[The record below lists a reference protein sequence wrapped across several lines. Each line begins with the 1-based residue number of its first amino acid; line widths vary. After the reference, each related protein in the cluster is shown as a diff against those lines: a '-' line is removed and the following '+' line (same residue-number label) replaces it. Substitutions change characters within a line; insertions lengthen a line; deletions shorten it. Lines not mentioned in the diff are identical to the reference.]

1 MPFASGWSSACP
13 STPRIKVSRRRNR
26 GASYLASFLALSG
39 LDSKLGHRFWQRS
52 IQVSRSVAVTIE
64 VRSTQSKG
72 GAKQVGRSI
81 VVNWWA
87 LAIRGLAGI
96 LLGIA
101 ALVWTGLT
109 IVVLIALF
117 AAYLAIDGVFAIVA
131 GARAR
136 SLLLVLEGVVGIIVA
151 ILAVLWPAITTLV
164 AVYLVAAWAIVTG
177 ALELGAA
184 YLLRRVVPNEWLLI
198 VAGIISVVFGVL
210 LA

>member
-1 MPFASGWSSACP
+1 VDP
-13 STPRIKVSRRRNR
+13 
-26 GASYLASFLALSG
+26 
-39 LDSKLGHRFWQRS
+39 
-52 IQVSRSVAVTIE
+52 
-64 VRSTQSKG
+64 
-72 GAKQVGRSI
+72 
-81 VVNWWA
+81 
-87 LAIRGLAGI
+87 GLAGI

-109 IVVLIALF
+109 VVVLIALF

-151 ILAVLWPAITTLV
+151 ILAVLWPGLTALA

-198 VAGIISVVFGVL
+198 VAGILSVGFGILLAINPAAGIVTLVWLFGIYMIVFGA
-210 LA
+210 LALALALRLRSSRATLVVGTFN